1 MRKVAMAI
9 AVLALAGCGEGK
21 PVDAP
26 KAKPAVTES
35 QPQTGAIAAQEWD
48 VWVG

>member
-1 MRKVAMAI
+1 MGI
-9 AVLALAGCGEGK
+9 AVLALTGCGEGK

-35 QPQTGAIAAQEWD
+35 QPQTGAI
-48 VWVG
+48 